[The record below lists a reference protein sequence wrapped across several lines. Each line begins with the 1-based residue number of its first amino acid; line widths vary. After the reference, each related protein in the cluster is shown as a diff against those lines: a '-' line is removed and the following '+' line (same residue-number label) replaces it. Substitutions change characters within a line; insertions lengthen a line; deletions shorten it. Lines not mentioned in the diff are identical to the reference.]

1 MPLSPG
7 ARTLLAGGAAVLA
20 LTGLS
25 LTALAAASDD
35 DARTRT
41 GTYDV
46 ACAPASVPGHR
57 VTVTLGDPAGHLGR
71 TGMMRGRTMAMRG
84 WLRAT
89 PTTVPDGTVTF
100 VAVNTG
106 GLTHELVVLPLA
118 DGALAGQREVGYD
131 GAVAEDDAITEASAD
146 CAAGTGDGILPGGA
160 GWVTVRLAPGRYEL
174 ACNLPGHYA
183 AGMVDELVVR

>member
-1 MPLSPG
+1 MPISPG
-7 ARTLLAGGAAVLA
+7 TRTLLAGGAAVLA

-25 LTALAAASDD
+25 LTALAAAPGE
-35 DARTRT
+35 DAHTSRAA
-41 GTYDV
+41 YD
-46 ACAPASVPGHR
+46 ASCAPASVPGQR
-57 VTVTLGDPAGHLGR
+57 VTVTLADPAGHMRRG
-71 TGMMRGRTMAMRG
+71 GMMRGRTMAMRG
-84 WLRAT
+84 LLRAS
-89 PTTVPDGTVTF
+89 PTSVPAGTVTF
-100 VAVNTG
+100 VAVNAG

-118 DGALAGQREVGYD
+118 DDELAGERPVGYD
-131 GAVAEDDAITEASAD
+131 GSVPEDDAVTEASAD

>member
-1 MPLSPG
+1 VRHDGHPSIDLHVEDDVSSGTYVRALARDLGEALGVGGHLTALRRTRVGPYG
-7 ARTLLAGGAAVLA
+7 LERARTLD
-20 LTGLS
+20 
-25 LTALAAASDD
+25 ALAE
-35 DARTRT
+35 
-41 GTYDV
+41 
-46 ACAPASVPGHR
+46 
-57 VTVTLGDPAGHLGR
+57 
-71 TGMMRGRTMAMRG
+71 
-84 WLRAT
+84 
-89 PTTVPDGTVTF
+89 
-100 VAVNTG
+100 
-106 GLTHELVVLPLA
+106 ELVVLPLA

>member
-1 MPLSPG
+1 MPLSSG

-25 LTALAAASDD
+25 LTALAAPDED
-35 DARTRT
+35 VHTRT
-41 GTYDV
+41 ATYGV
-46 ACAPASVPGHR
+46 SCAPASVPGHR
-57 VTVTLGDPAGHLGR
+57 VTVTLGDPAGR
-71 TGMMRGRTMAMRG
+71 MSRSGMMRGRTMAMRG
-84 WLRAT
+84 LLRAT
-89 PTTVPDGTVTF
+89 PTSVPAGTVTF

-118 DGALAGQREVGYD
+118 DDELAGQRPVGYD
-131 GAVAEDDAITEASAD
+131 GSVAEDDAVTEASAD

-174 ACNLPGHYA
+174 VCNLPGHYA